1 MNKLKVACVKALL
14 LSKYKK
20 RENRTTIY
28 ILNTVSITPHSNS
41 LQQNI
46 DNSKSH
52 FTSISTSKTTSMIN
66 NIRKATDEYIH
77 QSSNMSRRSSI
88 INTSSN
94 NPFPTSTRLQRNCNI
109 NNNLHDQN
117 LSKGANRTIESNS
130 SVNKS
135 NSTQSS
141 NSSSSFCL
149 STESSSQQK
158 LEFLHSNRKKSDC
171 SFQEIEDVNQYFNR
185 KHKPSHLLSHSKY
198 FPF

>member
-77 QSSNMSRRSSI
+77 QSSNMSRRLSI
-88 INTSSN
+88 INTSSLILSPQVHDFKETVTLTIICTIKIFQKELIEPLSQIVVSIN
-94 NPFPTSTRLQRNCNI
+94 LIRHNHLTPQALSACQLKVPRNR
-109 NNNLHDQN
+109 
-117 LSKGANRTIESNS
+117 S
-130 SVNKS
+130 
-135 NSTQSS
+135 
-141 NSSSSFCL
+141 
-149 STESSSQQK
+149 
-158 LEFLHSNRKKSDC
+158 
-171 SFQEIEDVNQYFNR
+171 
-185 KHKPSHLLSHSKY
+185 
-198 FPF
+198 